1 MRGLEGDLVAGFLKI
16 IQYVFYALPEWLS
29 IVIIAVFAIIA
40 VLILLAVVKAVLDA
54 IPFV

>member
-1 MRGLEGDLVAGFLKI
+1 MRGLKGDFMAGFLKI
-16 IQYVFYALPEWLS
+16 IQYVFYSLPEWFS
-29 IVIIAVFAIIA
+29 IVIIAVFSIIA

>member
-1 MRGLEGDLVAGFLKI
+1 MAGFLKI
-16 IQYVFYALPEWLS
+16 IQYVFYALPEWLT

>member
-1 MRGLEGDLVAGFLKI
+1 MGGFLKI

>member
-1 MRGLEGDLVAGFLKI
+1 MRGLEGDFMAGFLTI
-16 IQYVFYALPEWLS
+16 IQYVFYALPEWLT
-29 IVIIAVFAIIA
+29 VVFIAVFAIIA

>member
-1 MRGLEGDLVAGFLKI
+1 MRGLKGDFMAGFLEI
-16 IQYVFYALPEWLS
+16 IRYVFYALPEWLT

>member
-1 MRGLEGDLVAGFLKI
+1 MRGLGGDFTAGFLQI
-16 IQYVFYALPEWLS
+16 IRYVFYALPEWLS

>member
-1 MRGLEGDLVAGFLKI
+1 MAGFLTI
-16 IQYVFYALPEWLS
+16 IKYVFYALPEWLS

>member
-1 MRGLEGDLVAGFLKI
+1 MHGLKGDFMAGFLKI

>member
-1 MRGLEGDLVAGFLKI
+1 MRGLEGDFMAGFLQI
-16 IQYVFYALPEWLS
+16 IKYVFYALPEWLS

>member
-1 MRGLEGDLVAGFLKI
+1 MRGLEGDSMAGFLKI
-16 IQYVFYALPEWLS
+16 IQYVFYALPEWVT
-29 IVIIAVFAIIA
+29 IVIVAVFAVIA